1 MISLAWRPNIGSPV
15 RYDASNPTLC
25 DLLHIQPVSVTRLHQ
40 LTGPSAEAAN
50 RLLDLSAN
58 IPLAGIERSCKFGP
72 GILSRE
78 RLLLG
83 QTAALL
89 AGTTL
94 DAAPRFL
101 KLPASAKLAYMQDR
115 LRANFIYL
123 GFDGSASSLSYRIYL
138 EFPVNLAQQRDPATD
153 QMAPALLARGYKW
166 DALRPELDHYDA
178 TDYWWHPRLTVDQI
192 HMRLAALWAQQPD
205 GADAPPAAG
214 ADGGQA
220 TGAAQALVQRT
231 IDLARA
237 RSNALNWQ
245 YLEVT
250 EPASSRQSFDLNV
263 YEANLR
269 MAELEGEMRALAQA
283 LGIAD
288 ADLTAFLKD
297 TADATLGHVSGG
309 MGRDGRPFMT
319 LYYTEPDT

>member
-1 MISLAWRPNIGSPV
+1 V

-25 DLLHIQPVSVTRLHQ
+25 DLLHIQPVLVTRLHQ
-40 LTGPSAEAAN
+40 LTGPCAEAAN
-50 RLLDLSAN
+50 RLLDLTAN

-72 GILSRE
+72 GTLSRE

-89 AGTTL
+89 AGTML

-101 KLPASAKLAYMQDR
+101 KLPASAKLPYMQDR

-123 GFDGSASSLSYRIYL
+123 GFDGSANNLSYRIYL
-138 EFPVNLAQQRDPATD
+138 EFPVNLAQQLDQATG

-166 DALRPELDHYDA
+166 DALQPELDRYDA

-192 HMRLAALWAQQPD
+192 HMRLAALWAQRPD
-205 GADAPPAAG
+205 GAASAPTSGDAG
-214 ADGGQA
+214 SQA
-220 TGAAQALVQRT
+220 VVAAQTLVKRA
-231 IDLARA
+231 IELARH
-237 RSNALNWQ
+237 RSNALDWQ

-250 EPASSRQSFDLNV
+250 EPASSRHSFDLNV
-263 YEANLR
+263 YKADLR
-269 MAELEGEMRALAQA
+269 MVELTGEMRALGQA

-288 ADLTAFLKD
+288 ADMNAFLAD
-297 TADATLGHVSGG
+297 TAESTLGHVSGG
-309 MGRDGRPFMT
+309 IGRDGQPFLT
-319 LYYTEPDT
+319 VYYADPHA

>member
-1 MISLAWRPNIGSPV
+1 MAPRISHLV
-15 RYDASNPTLC
+15 RYDPPNPTLC
-25 DLLHIQPVSVTRLHQ
+25 DLLHNTPVSVKRLHQ
-40 LTGPSAEAAN
+40 LTGPQAEAAN
-50 RLLDLSAN
+50 RLLDLTAN
-58 IPLAGIERSCKFGP
+58 IPLAGVERSCKFGP
-72 GILSRE
+72 GSLSRE

-83 QTAALL
+83 QTSALL

-123 GFDGSASSLSYRIYL
+123 GFDGSAQGLSYRIYL
-138 EFPVNLAQQRDPATD
+138 EFPVNLAQQLDPATGL
-153 QMAPALLARGYKW
+153 MAPALLARGYKW
-166 DALRPELDHYDA
+166 DALRPELDQYDA

-192 HMRLAALWAQQPD
+192 QMRLKALWVPQPLAVVD
-205 GADAPPAAG
+205 GSSASES
-214 ADGGQA
+214 DGVHA
-220 TGAAQALVQRT
+220 SSAAQALVQRT

-269 MAELEGEMRALAQA
+269 MAELDGEVRALGQA
-283 LGIAD
+283 LGIAE
-288 ADLTAFLKD
+288 ANLNGFLQD
-297 TADATLGHVSGG
+297 TANATLGHVSGG
-309 MGRDGRPFMT
+309 LGRDGLPFLT
-319 LYYTEPDT
+319 VYYTDAEA